1 MFVVIDMYAFTCAEV
16 VQRFKRKIG
25 VMALEES
32 IALQELAFDALGVS
46 AGCECLT
53 VTILLVA
60 RGAGGGA
67 GGAAGM
73 LGVALGE
80 EDEGG
85 RGRRLGC

>member
-46 AGCECLT
+46 ARSKRLSVPIFL
-53 VTILLVA
+53 VTL
-60 RGAGGGA
+60 GASRRA
-67 GGAAGM
+67 CGAAWM
-73 LGVALGE
+73 L
-80 EDEGG
+80 
-85 RGRRLGC
+85 